1 MTVRQLLTL
10 VGQHP
15 AILLGLAAVPPL
27 VALILCALHAKGNGG
42 AAPWRHLYAVLVYAV
57 AFPGMGSAVV
67 TAYML
72 FFSREN
78 LLDAN
83 LLVHFGPIASMVATL
98 LIMRKNVS
106 FDEVPGFHRLS
117 GLMTL
122 IGVTFVILLAVQ
134 KTFIGLFFGGSIEW
148 LLLLAGGIFAL
159 LKWGAGALFRN
170 RDEPKE
176 APPSFPGA

>member
-15 AILLGLAAVPPL
+15 AILLGLAAVPPV
-27 VALILCALHAKGNGG
+27 VALILGALHAKGNGG
-42 AAPWRHLYAVLVYAV
+42 AAPWRHIYAVLVYAV
-57 AFPGMGSAVV
+57 AFPGMAAAVV

-83 LLVHFGPIASMVATL
+83 LLVHFGPIASMAATL
-98 LIMRKNVS
+98 LIIRKNVS

-122 IGVTFVILLAVQ
+122 IGVTFVILLAIK
-134 KTFIGLFFGGSIEW
+134 KTFIGLFFGGSIAM
-148 LLLLAGGIFAL
+148 LAGAAVFLFAL
-159 LKWGAGALFRN
+159 LKWGSDALFRR
-170 RDEPKE
+170 RDEPRVK
-176 APPSFPGA
+176 PPSFPGT